1 MSSKEK
7 TNEKD
12 QMNEKEK
19 DDKQKNEKHEGV
31 GRYSVAFHIGDRA
44 KMEDIHRVFVDGYTG
59 WNLFIVCDGHGGKY
73 TVELVDRYLKQALLS
88 PLYELFSTNVRN
100 MYWRRKNTSSQ
111 QYLSSSSFQRP
122 TLSAKERA
130 IAAKISPASL
140 RKTLKTAVINLDIQL
155 EKELTTQA
163 ERDTGSTMAVFGYN
177 KYSRQYFTINVGD
190 SRVAI
195 LIQDGKEK
203 KEQKQQKASNS
214 PASINSTCSDSTV
227 CKGEIRYT
235 IDHKPKEKIELQ
247 RIYAAGSF
255 VQGERVGGILA
266 LTRAMGDFML
276 KSRGNVIY
284 DPIGGAVAAEPDIG
298 VSCFHPK
305 AIVSV
310 IVACDGIWDVMN
322 CALAF
327 AIVEE
332 AASLNLD
339 PAPVLVDQAYARGS
353 TDNFTVIVI
362 QLPISL

>member
-1 MSSKEK
+1 MSKEK

-12 QMNEKEK
+12 HHHQKEQNLKDQKQSEK
-19 DDKQKNEKHEGV
+19 DESKSSV

-73 TVELVDRYLKQALLS
+73 TVELVDRYLQQALLA

-100 MYWRRKNTSSQ
+100 MYWRRKTASSQ
-111 QYLSSSSFQRP
+111 QYLSSASFQRP
-122 TLSAKERA
+122 TLSTKERA
-130 IAAKISPASL
+130 IAAKISPALL
-140 RKTLKTAVINLDIQL
+140 RKTLKAAVINLDIQL
-155 EKELTTQA
+155 EKELTTQV

-203 KEQKQQKASNS
+203 KEHNNLTSSSSSSLRA
-214 PASINSTCSDSTV
+214 P
-227 CKGEIRYT
+227 GEIRYT

-276 KSRGNVIY
+276 KSRGNVTY

-298 VSCFHPK
+298 VSCFHPA

-327 AIVEE
+327 AIVDE

-362 QLPISL
+362 QLPVSL